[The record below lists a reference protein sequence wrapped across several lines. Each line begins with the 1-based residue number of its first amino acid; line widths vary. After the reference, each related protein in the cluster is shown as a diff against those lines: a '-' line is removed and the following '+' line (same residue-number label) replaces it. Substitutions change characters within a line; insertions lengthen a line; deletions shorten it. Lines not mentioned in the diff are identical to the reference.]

1 MNRVGLIRNPGENE
15 GSARYDNERGKG
27 DHRHAGDVE
36 QSYTFTDLEKLFVDF
51 EKDVRE
57 VLKK

>member
-1 MNRVGLIRNPGENE
+1 
-15 GSARYDNERGKG
+15 RYDNERGKG
-27 DHRHAGDVE
+27 EHRHADNQE